1 MIRSHDFFGQFGKVS
16 KVVINKRPSLPAS
29 QVTSQPSAAVYVTYF
44 RKDDAAKAIAAVDG
58 SVIADRV
65 VR

>member
-1 MIRSHDFFGQFGKVS
+1 MRSNDYFGQFGKIS
-16 KVVINKRPSLPAS
+16 KVVINKRPAVPAS
-29 QVTSQPSAAVYVTYF
+29 HISSQPSAAVYVTYF
-44 RKDDAAKAIAAVDG
+44 RKEDATKAIAAVDG